1 MPQKYTKKIFKILV
15 MGDTGVGK
23 TSLIYRTVTGEF
35 PDPTTLKSTI
45 GAAFFVKRVNVEL
58 ENGLFEVVL
67 QLWDFAGQE
76 QFRQLMLRLFKGA
89 SGGLFVFDLTEP
101 ISFDDLK
108 KFWVPAVEKELKV
121 DFGKRPDVAR
131 NFVLVGNKADL
142 IRERAINYDEIKTF
156 AQEKNFKYIIVSSKT
171 GQNVERLFEVLA
183 KQLIMP

>member
-1 MPQKYTKKIFKILV
+1 

-23 TSLIYRTVTGEF
+23 TSLIYRTVTGTF

-45 GAAFFVKRVNVEL
+45 GAAFFVKRVIVESDSG
-58 ENGLFEVVL
+58 NIEVVL

-89 SGGLFVFDLTEP
+89 TGGLFVFDLTEP
-101 ISFDDLK
+101 VSFDDLK
-108 KFWVPAVEKELKV
+108 KFWVPAVEKELNV
-121 DFGKRPDVAR
+121 DFSKRPDVAR

-142 IRERAINYDEIKTF
+142 LKERAINYDEIRDFAKT
-156 AQEKNFKYIIVSSKT
+156 KNFRYIVVSSKT

-183 KQLIMP
+183 KQLVTPLQVT